1 MQITVH
7 GSKRRG
13 LMCDGIARRDFLT
26 IGALGMGGL
35 SMPQLLR
42 AESQAGIGSSSKS
55 VIMIYLAGGPS
66 HQDMF
71 DLKMDAPEGVRGEFK
86 PISSNLPHVQICE
99 HMPRIAQR
107 MDRLVTIRSLIGSFG
122 NHDGYQCLSGF
133 SKTDARTLGRPC
145 LGAFSSK
152 LCGLRQSGVPPFVGL
167 MPPTRAIE
175 WDNPGRPGFLGQ
187 AHAAFNPFDGGKAD
201 LMLRDISLEQLGNR
215 RRLLESFDVWQRKFE
230 SSGALDGLDAFQH
243 QAFNVLTSNKL
254 LNALDLE
261 QEDPKVRERYGRAS
275 TKPMV
280 DGPPL
285 ANQNFLI
292 ARRLVEAGVRCVTL
306 SFGRWDTHAGLEH
319 DKVSNFETLRT
330 QLLPR
335 LDLALPALLDDL
347 HERGLEQDVSVVV
360 WGEFG
365 RTPQINER
373 GGRDHWPR
381 VGMAL
386 LAGGAMRTGQVIGS
400 TDRLGGEA
408 VDRPV
413 HFQEVFATLYHCLGI
428 KLHETVVHDSFGRPQ
443 RLVDSCY
450 QPIHE
455 VV

>member
-1 MQITVH
+1 
-7 GSKRRG
+7 
-13 LMCDGIARRDFLT
+13 
-26 IGALGMGGL
+26 
-35 SMPQLLR
+35 
-42 AESQAGIGSSSKS
+42 
-55 VIMIYLAGGPS
+55 
-66 HQDMF
+66 
-71 DLKMDAPEGVRGEFK
+71 
-86 PISSNLPHVQICE
+86 
-99 HMPRIAQR
+99 
-107 MDRLVTIRSLIGSFG
+107 
-122 NHDGYQCLSGF
+122 
-133 SKTDARTLGRPC
+133 
-145 LGAFSSK
+145 
-152 LCGLRQSGVPPFVGL
+152 

-187 AHAAFNPFDGGKAD
+187 AHAAFNPFDGDKAD
-201 LMLRDISLEQLGNR
+201 LMLRDVSLEQLGNR
-215 RRLLESFDVWQRKFE
+215 RRLLKSFDGWRRNFE
-230 SSGALDGLDAFQH
+230 SSGTLDGLDDFQQ
-243 QAFNVLTSNKL
+243 QAFDVLTSNKL

-261 QEDPKVRERYGRAS
+261 QEDPRIRERYGRAS
-275 TKPMV
+275 TDSMV

-285 ANQNFLI
+285 ANQNFLM

-306 SFGRWDTHAGLEH
+306 SFGRWDTHAGPEY

-335 LDLALPALLDDL
+335 LDEALSALLDDL

-381 VGMAL
+381 VSLAL
-386 LAGGAMRTGQVIGS
+386 LAGGGMRTGQVIGS

-408 VDRPV
+408 MDRPV
-413 HFQEVFATLYHCLGI
+413 HFQEVFATLYHCLGVNVD
-428 KLHETVVHDSFGRPQ
+428 KTVVHDTFGRPQ
-443 RLVDSCY
+443 RLVNSCY